1 MKTVLAMERF
11 GLTHCTIN
19 GLGERAGNT
28 SLEEIVMAVNV
39 RKGVYPFDLR
49 IDTRELVATSH
60 MVARMSG
67 FAVPPNKAVVGSNA
81 FSHGS
86 GMHQDA
92 LLKATET
99 YQIMD
104 PTLVGSGGQCIVIGP
119 HSGRHGLRQKLSDLG
134 YLLENNALEHAF
146 RLVKEATI
154 GRKTLTNEELRVI
167 ACQCMHQSDSGERGL
182 S

>member
-1 MKTVLAMERF
+1 
-11 GLTHCTIN
+11 
-19 GLGERAGNT
+19 
-28 SLEEIVMAVNV
+28 MAVNV
-39 RKGVYPFDLR
+39 RKEVYPFDLR

-104 PTLVGSGGQCIVIGP
+104 PTLVGSGGQSFVIGP
-119 HSGRHGLRQKLSDLG
+119 HAGRHGLRQKLFELG
-134 YLLENNALEHAF
+134 YPMEDKALEQAF
-146 RLVKEATI
+146 RLVKEQTI
-154 GRKTLTNEELRVI
+154 SRKTLSNEELQVI
-167 ACQCMHQSDSGERGL
+167 AHQCMSQNNGGKGMQS
-182 S
+182 